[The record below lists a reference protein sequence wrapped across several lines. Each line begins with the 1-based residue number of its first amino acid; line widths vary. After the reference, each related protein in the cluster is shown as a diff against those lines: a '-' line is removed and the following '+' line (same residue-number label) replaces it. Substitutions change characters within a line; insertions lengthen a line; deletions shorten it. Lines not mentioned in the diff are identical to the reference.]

1 MSDFLGLVTS
11 LQLAIKAMLMYT
23 ASHPR
28 THMALAVLEGQ
39 VAAWLEEKPSVH
51 IAASNG
57 RLFLDGAPFEGT
69 HMHLKALAKQFNERE
84 ISGLII
90 QRGVTAGELEAVLEI
105 LILKPSKIEE
115 AGGAAAILA
124 SRNLVH
130 VQLGQIQYKEVKEGE
145 GGEEDQGGP
154 AIRSKTPT
162 PSPSA
167 EETAT
172 REEVEAASSAAI
184 AAMAALAASM
194 HHGAGSQPGRGQGPQ
209 AGHGQGGSAS
219 GGGRGA
225 GPAFDI
231 QLLTDQWEEQF
242 DLLAQPSLLEES
254 GFSAA
259 GLGFLGG
266 TPLSIGMGEGFPP
279 APQMEALRR
288 ALLDLPPATL
298 LSVVAG
304 LDSLPSSPSGMR
316 MGFQA
321 LAGEAFTEATASL
334 MASDAP
340 WEGVKEAVFTTLRY
354 EPQQQTMLTALE
366 AELRGRGLGME
377 ILDRFREIVQQ
388 LDWESL
394 PMDEKIRMATHYGH
408 LWSLT
413 LDQRLTFLRRLL
425 DEGRLDTFVTLVE
438 QILAGLAGEEPTRR
452 ETAAHTL
459 KGVTRWLADP
469 GLPEEAES
477 ALIQGLTAHFGWEP
491 HLHIH
496 RSTTEALD
504 LALGGLV
511 TKGEPGQ
518 ALSLLRELANLC
530 EFQGNDT
537 EWRDA
542 ALTGLWGRLSDP
554 VSLRKVVE
562 LLHTATPETMLT
574 ELIPYLEAA
583 GGAACRLLVDI
594 LGEEPDRKRRGRLI
608 EAIRGLGEPA
618 LPALYEGLDSP
629 TWYLVRNTLNLL
641 ADMGDAGALRA
652 VERCLAHPDGR
663 VKRAAVRTLWKVS
676 GPAAVPILLTAL
688 PGVDAATQMEI
699 LFALGH
705 LRSPLAVPTLGP
717 YALDKKTPEALRV
730 RAAETLGQI
739 GEPKAIPDLTE
750 LAMRRGRFFTT
761 AEPTAV
767 RVAACQALLAIG
779 TTSAVAALRGLVA
792 AEPWNKERA
801 TLQRVLDQ
809 HQPA

>member
-23 ASHPR
+23 AAHPR
-28 THMALAVLEGQ
+28 THGALEVLEGQ

-90 QRGVTAGELEAVLEI
+90 QRGVTVEELEAVLEI

-124 SRNLVH
+124 ARHLVH

-145 GGEEDQGGP
+145 GGDDDQGGP
-154 AIRSKTPT
+154 AIRAKTPA
-162 PSPSA
+162 PSA
-167 EETAT
+167 VPEDLAT
-172 REEVEAASSAAI
+172 REEVEAANAAAM
-184 AAMAALAASM
+184 AAMAALAASVEL
-194 HHGAGSQPGRGQGPQ
+194 GSHQGRGPGPQ
-209 AGHGQGGSAS
+209 AGHGQGG
-219 GGGRGA
+219 RGAGEALAA

-242 DLLAQPSLLEES
+242 ELLPQPSLLDET
-254 GFSAA
+254 GFGAA
-259 GLGFLGG
+259 SLGYLGG
-266 TPLSIGMGEGFPP
+266 SPLSIGMGDGFPA
-279 APQMEALRR
+279 APQMEALRK

-304 LDSLPSSPSGMR
+304 LDSLPSTPSGMR

-321 LAGEAFTEATASL
+321 LSTQSFSEATAAL
-334 MASDAP
+334 MTSEAP
-340 WEGVKEAVFTTLRY
+340 WEAVKEAVFTTLRY
-354 EPQQQTMLTALE
+354 EPQQQSMLAALE
-366 AELRGRGLGME
+366 AELRGRGMGLE
-377 ILDRFREIVQQ
+377 ILERFREIAQQ

-394 PMDEKIRMATHYGH
+394 PMDEKIRMAIQYGH
-408 LWSLT
+408 LWTLT

-425 DEGRLDTFVTLVE
+425 DEGRLDTFATLLE
-438 QILAGLAGEEPTRR
+438 QVVAGLGSEEPSRR
-452 ETAAHTL
+452 EPAAHTL

-477 ALIQGLTAHFGWEP
+477 GLLQGLAAHFGWEP

-511 TKGEPGQ
+511 AKGEPGH
-518 ALSLLRELANLC
+518 ALGLLRELANLC

-554 VSLRKVVE
+554 TSLRKVVE

-652 VERCLAHPDGR
+652 VERCLAHQDGR

-676 GPAAVPILLTAL
+676 GPAAVPILLATL
-688 PGVDAATQMEI
+688 PAVDPATQMEI
-699 LFALGH
+699 IFALGH
-705 LRSPLAVPTLGP
+705 LRSPLAVPVLGP
-717 YALDKKTPEALRV
+717 FALDRKTPEALRV
-730 RAAETLGQI
+730 RAAETLGKI
-739 GEPKAIPDLTE
+739 GEPKAIPELTE
-750 LAMRRGRFFTT
+750 LAARRGRIFTT

-767 RVAACQALLAIG
+767 RVAACQALISIG
-779 TTSAVAALRGLVA
+779 TTSALTALRGIVA
-792 AEPWNKERA
+792 AEPWNKERS